1 MCVKCIYAYILK
13 CPQEVI
19 HFPILKNQEWWWFY
33 YCSSDP
39 CLTWFWYDTSCLCR
53 KCDANK
59 QKSWYCLTR
68 YISVEYTFL
77 CCWKESFYNIS
88 IMLNILTWDTEVNG
102 SEVYLW
108 RHPWWNSVGSVIEL
122 SFQIIFY
129 DPDESLQN
137 IGMFTQLHMNTNCP
151 TASNP
156 WNKTQLIPTW
166 CYPVWPNHRFKKEV
180 AFACHYLF
188 PQGRKMATLTR

>member
-1 MCVKCIYAYILK
+1 
-13 CPQEVI
+13 
-19 HFPILKNQEWWWFY
+19 
-33 YCSSDP
+33 
-39 CLTWFWYDTSCLCR
+39 
-53 KCDANK
+53 
-59 QKSWYCLTR
+59 
-68 YISVEYTFL
+68 
-77 CCWKESFYNIS
+77 
-88 IMLNILTWDTEVNG
+88 MLNILTWDTEVNG

-108 RHPWWNSVGSVIEL
+108 HHPWWNPVGSVIEL

-166 CYPVWPNHRFKKEV
+166 CYPVWPSHRFKKKV
-180 AFACHYLF
+180 AFACHFIFSTGEKNGGSYTLRDTGNFAWNLLFNIYDCTKVFIRLILDYLIIWIVTKF
-188 PQGRKMATLTR
+188 VFQNWIHAHLSFKTEYMRIWQHLSLSYALKPSMSAMWCYIFIF